1 MGRFASRHYG
11 LRTRSNEA
19 PPPLGRRPP
28 HPHEPEQR
36 IEACNRT
43 DPEAPYPDEP
53 TGRTRQGHQ
62 RRFEGGEPR
71 VGIRL
76 IHRPARLREGS
87 RRGHGDG
94 RRRTTDE
101 TARSAQPRPDRV
113 RPNRLWRLGRRS
125 GRFPRCSARATTL
138 RAGHV
143 ARLAL

>member
-1 MGRFASRHYG
+1 MSSVGVFTRRAAPKMGRFASRHYG

-19 PPPLGRRPP
+19 PPPFGRRPP

-101 TARSAQPRPDRV
+101 TARRAQPRPDRL
-113 RPNRLWRLGRRS
+113 RPNRL
-125 GRFPRCSARATTL
+125 
-138 RAGHV
+138 
-143 ARLAL
+143 